1 MPDNHCI
8 SGEVPVAWD
17 NDFSEPYLPDRY
29 QQKIRK
35 KQRGRLLKKILAI
48 ALALAIIAIVL
59 IGIFGLSSTGTT
71 DTQVPT
77 PESTALVSPAVI
89 TASTLSQATPAI
101 ADTLTVTATPIRP
114 YTIAPGVPVT
124 VTGNS
129 LDLEGA
135 VAAFRSYYPESQ
147 YAIRSVNYST
157 GSTHSLF
164 GFEVFPLENI
174 QKKIPF
180 VIFIDAATGTPY
192 TPGAETA
199 PITESQAERIA
210 ATAFPAHSLDTTK
223 IWYTVS
229 PAYGNVW
236 QFSFSSGS
244 LPLVSG
250 RIDAETGEILSFSRH
265 IPASDRKTSPSIT
278 QDVAQD
284 HALRFITEKNGVTDL
299 PLNLTSSRYDSWGT
313 PSVPAAGEFV
323 LSFERQYLDHPVDTD
338 GITVAVDAETG
349 TVIGYDRV
357 WTTPDFAF
365 SPSGDRTVMQRDA
378 IFAVMEAAKN
388 RFPTNVESIRIIS
401 SQLRWNNQ
409 HITGTSQR
417 PGSVPLEWKVV
428 FDDTTIRADPSL
440 GVGIGW
446 VDIQTGNVTSLNY
459 VH

>member
-1 MPDNHCI
+1 
-8 SGEVPVAWD
+8 VAWD

-29 QQKIRK
+29 QQKIRR

-48 ALALAIIAIVL
+48 TLALAIIAIAL
-59 IGIFGLSSTGTT
+59 IGFFGLPSAGP
-71 DTQVPT
+71 TQIPVPT
-77 PESTALVSPAVI
+77 PEPTALVSPAVI
-89 TASTLSQATPAI
+89 TTYTLSRATPAV
-101 ADTLTVTATPIRP
+101 ADTLTVTATPTWSYI
-114 YTIAPGVPVT
+114 IAPGVPVT
-124 VTGNS
+124 VTDGS

-135 VAAFRSYYPESQ
+135 VAAFRIYYSENQ
-147 YAIRSVNYST
+147 YTIRSVNYSA
-157 GSTHSLF
+157 GSTHRLF
-164 GFEVFPLENI
+164 GFEVIPLENI
-174 QKKIPF
+174 QTKTPF

-199 PITESQAERIA
+199 SITESQAERIA
-210 ATAFPAHSLDTTK
+210 ATAFPALSPDTTK

-229 PAYGNVW
+229 PAYGKVW
-236 QFSFSSGS
+236 QFSISSGS

-278 QDVAQD
+278 QDVARD
-284 HALRFITEKNGVTDL
+284 HALRFITEQNGGTDL
-299 PLNLTSSRYDSWGT
+299 PLNLTSSRYESWGT

-323 LSFERQYLDHPVDTD
+323 LSFERLYLDHPVDTD

-349 TVIGYDRV
+349 TVIGYDRE

-378 IFAVMEAAKN
+378 VFAVMEAAKS
-388 RFPTNVESIRIIS
+388 RFPTSVESIRIIS

-409 HITGTSQR
+409 HIPGTSQR
-417 PGSVPLEWKVV
+417 PGSVPLDWKIV

-440 GVGIGW
+440 GGGIGW
-446 VDIQTGNVTSLNY
+446 VDIQTGNVTSLDY